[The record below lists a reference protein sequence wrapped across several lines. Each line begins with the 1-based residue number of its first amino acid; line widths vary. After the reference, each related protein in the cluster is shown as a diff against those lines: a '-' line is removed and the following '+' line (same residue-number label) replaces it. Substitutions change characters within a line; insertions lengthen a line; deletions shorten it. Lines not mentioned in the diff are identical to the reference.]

1 MSSQQQQQQQL
12 TEKEQAL
19 FQEVQNKAAELKR
32 LAAKLGE
39 LGISVMST
47 GKLVVN
53 ALKELEAERK
63 CYQLLNGVLVQ
74 RRVGQVLPVLS
85 ENVDNFDRIITQMTT
100 SYKDKN
106 EDMLKFCRENRIQI
120 QQ

>member
-1 MSSQQQQQQQL
+1 MSSQQQQQQL

-39 LGISVMST
+39 LET
-47 GKLVVN
+47 ERDEHKLVVN

-63 CYQLLNGVLVQ
+63 CNQLLNGVLVQ

-85 ENVDNFDRIITQMTT
+85 ENVDNFDRIISQMTT